1 MSKRLHPVLL
11 IQDFHMPEKST
22 KIITVDGKDYSYE
35 GRLRI
40 AGKTQDQ
47 LAELV
52 SEKFSTV
59 PATEQL
65 KIVAF
70 LISNRGSSDGKGMEK
85 PGEQPTAK
93 GASVPKV
100 QVIAK
105 KLGISPEELKKR
117 FSELDQFDAAN
128 K

>member
-1 MSKRLHPVLL
+1 
-11 IQDFHMPEKST
+11 MPEKST
-22 KIITVDGKDYSYE
+22 KIITVDGKEYSYE